1 MDLVS
6 LLITVIGIM
15 ALLGLY
21 VMSRVF
27 DQTPAKQSSKSIN
40 IPTYTDADNNKL
52 SSVKADIPAHNLTPD
67 YAPTISYTRDS
78 NYAEDS
84 TSTGTNNLSKE
95 TSENNIKSNSD
106 DADSDS
112 SPTTQTEKTRA
123 NQSSNKPSQ
132 YVLFIASPSEQQLD
146 GNSIMV
152 AMDHLGFQLGDK
164 DIYHYRTAVDGN
176 TSTEKTN
183 LFSVANGVSPWTLKE
198 TDLAGKSTPGLS
210 LIMPLPTP
218 VDIKEAITGFVGM
231 GEKLAIAINGELQ
244 NTQQQIF
251 LPTDKELMLK
261 SAGCL

>member
-6 LLITVIGIM
+6 LLITIIGIM

-27 DQTPAKQSSKSIN
+27 DQTPAKQSSESIN
-40 IPTYTDADNNKL
+40 IPTYTDTDGNKL
-52 SSVKADIPAHNLTPD
+52 SSVKADIPAQYLTTN
-67 YAPTISYTRDS
+67 YAPTTNYIQDARDS
-78 NYAEDS
+78 INND
-84 TSTGTNNLSKE
+84 TNNPPQE
-95 TSENNIKSNSD
+95 TTEGSINSNRD
-106 DADSDS
+106 GANSDS
-112 SPTTQTEKTRA
+112 SSTEQNTT
-123 NQSSNKPSQ
+123 NKPSQ

-146 GNSIMV
+146 GNSIIV
-152 AMDHLGFQLGDK
+152 AMDHLGFQLGDN
-164 DIYHYRTAVDGN
+164 DIYHYRTTIDDD

-198 TDLAGKSTPGLS
+198 SDLAGKSTPGLS

-218 VDIKEAITGFVGM
+218 VNIKTAITDFVDR

-261 SAGCL
+261 SA